1 MPELAQPVLV
11 ALLVLLVPAT
21 ARWLWAKTSKKL
33 DEGGN
38 IAKETAEAL
47 ANAQIATAKTLAQT
61 LEAQFQ
67 ERDEIATAR
76 HKDNVAR
83 FDRIEV
89 QTTTTNGKVAEQE
102 LRLTKLE
109 AKEEVLL
116 DIMLQ
121 RQPDRGA

>member
-21 ARWLWAKTSKKL
+21 ARWLWGKTSKKL

-47 ANAQIATAKTLAQT
+47 AKTL
-61 LEAQFQ
+61 ESQFH

-76 HKDNVAR
+76 HKDNITR
-83 FDRIEV
+83 FDRIEH
-89 QTTTTNGKVAEQE
+89 QTTATNGKVAEQE

-121 RQPDRGA
+121 RQPDRGS